1 MNAQGRNVILVRF
14 LIQKHIS
21 KLHSSTHLEE
31 LFTQLQEELRFNAHQ
46 NGGSFVV
53 ETQHLVQ
60 SSQGQTWAKALG
72 VSMETIL

>member
-53 ETQHLVQ
+53 ET
-60 SSQGQTWAKALG
+60 
-72 VSMETIL
+72 